1 MAEAVSAPVQSKM
14 MPCPQCKF
22 PIPGDSRTCPNC
34 GVDLTLLA
42 LLAERSYLSGVPETA
57 PLPQTPDAF
66 VPRIGDYLIEKDL
79 LTAEQLKVALDRQKE
94 LADSGERRLLGQTL
108 VELDMVSRETI
119 DMAITNQIIELH
131 AALTD
136 ANRTLELRVSERT
149 SELKEAL
156 ARLTELNQ
164 LKTNLI
170 SNVSHELR
178 TPLAHIKG
186 YVELLEEEEL
196 GDLTLEQGKAMT
208 VISRATVRLGQLIED
223 LIAFSTASREGM
235 DLKLEQISIA
245 ELAREIIDRS
255 KPKAAQE
262 DVKLR
267 LSVDSSIPQ
276 IQVDVEKFSWV
287 LYQLLDNAIKFTPE
301 GGDVK
306 LWAEHVSGIVT
317 VAVSDTGIG
326 IPSGQIDEI
335 FQPFHQLDG
344 SATRKF
350 AGTGLGLALVKQ
362 IVNAHGSKIV
372 AESIEKKG
380 STFRFD
386 LPIYDPEAEVEEV

>member
-1 MAEAVSAPVQSKM
+1 MAQAAPAALETKM
-14 MPCPQCKF
+14 LPCPQCKF

-34 GVDLTLLA
+34 GVDLALLA
-42 LLAERSYLSGVPETA
+42 LLAERSYLSGIPETA
-57 PLPQTPDAF
+57 PLPDTPAAF
-66 VPRIGDYLIEKDL
+66 IPRIGDYLIEKDL
-79 LTAEQLKVALDRQKE
+79 LSDEQLQSALDRQKE
-94 LADSGERRLLGQTL
+94 LADNGDRRLLGQTL
-108 VELDMVSRETI
+108 VEMGMVSSETI

-149 SELKEAL
+149 SELKQAL

-208 VISRATVRLGQLIED
+208 VIGRATVRLGQLIED
-223 LIAFSTASREGM
+223 LIAFSTASKEGIE
-235 DLKLEQISIA
+235 LKLEPISLVD
-245 ELAREIIDRS
+245 LARDIIDRS

-262 DVKLR
+262 GVKLR
-267 LSVDSSIPQ
+267 MSIDKGIPL

-287 LYQLLDNAIKFTPE
+287 LYQLLDNAIKFTPDD
-301 GGDVK
+301 GSVK

-326 IPSGQIDEI
+326 IPSGKLDEV
-335 FQPFHQLDG
+335 FQPFHQLDS
-344 SATRKF
+344 SATRRF
-350 AGTGLGLALVKQ
+350 GGTGLGLALVKQ
-362 IVNAHGSKIV
+362 IVDAHGSQII

-386 LPIYDPEAEVEEV
+386 LPIYDPEIVDVEV

>member
-1 MAEAVSAPVQSKM
+1 MAQAVPAALETKM
-14 MPCPQCKF
+14 LPCPQCKF

-34 GVDLTLLA
+34 GVDLALLA
-42 LLAERSYLSGVPETA
+42 LLAERSYLSGIPETA
-57 PLPQTPDAF
+57 PLPDTPSAF
-66 VPRIGDYLIEKDL
+66 VPRIGDYLIEQDL
-79 LTAEQLKVALDRQKE
+79 LSDEQLKSALDRQKE
-94 LADSGERRLLGQTL
+94 LADDGERQLLGQTL
-108 VELDMVSRETI
+108 VEMGMVTRETI

-149 SELKEAL
+149 SELKAAL

-223 LIAFSTASREGM
+223 LIAFSTASKEGM
-235 DLKLEQISIA
+235 QLKLEPISLVD
-245 ELAREIIDRS
+245 LARDIIDRS
-255 KPKAAQE
+255 KQKAAQE
-262 DVKLR
+262 GVRLR
-267 LSVDSSIPQ
+267 MSIDKGIPQ

-301 GGDVK
+301 DGSVK

-326 IPSGQIDEI
+326 IPSGKLDEV

-344 SATRKF
+344 TATRKF
-350 AGTGLGLALVKQ
+350 GGTGLGLALVKQ
-362 IVNAHGSKIV
+362 IVDAHGSKII
-372 AESIEKKG
+372 AESMEKKG

-386 LPIYDPEAEVEEV
+386 LPIYDPEVVDG

>member
-1 MAEAVSAPVQSKM
+1 MAEAVPAVLETKM
-14 MPCPQCKF
+14 LPCPQCKF
-22 PIPGDSRTCPNC
+22 PIPGESRTCPNC
-34 GVDLTLLA
+34 GVDLALLA
-42 LLAERSYLSGVPETA
+42 LLAERSYLSGIPETT
-57 PLPQTPDAF
+57 PLPEPPDAF

-79 LTAEQLKVALDRQKE
+79 LTDEQLNSALERQKE
-94 LADSGERRLLGQTL
+94 LADEGERRLLGQTL
-108 VELDMVSRETI
+108 VEMGMVTRETI

-149 SELKEAL
+149 SELKAAL

-186 YVELLEEEEL
+186 YVELLEAEEL

-208 VISRATVRLGQLIED
+208 VIGRATVRLGQLIED
-223 LIAFSTASREGM
+223 LIAFSTASKEGM
-235 DLKLEQISIA
+235 ELKLEPVSLVD
-245 ELAREIIDRS
+245 LARDIIDRS

-262 DVKLR
+262 GVKLR
-267 LSVDSSIPQ
+267 MSIDKGIPQ
-276 IQVDVEKFSWV
+276 IQVDIEKFSWV

-301 GGDVK
+301 GGSAK

-326 IPSGQIDEI
+326 IPSENIDEV

-344 SATRKF
+344 SATRRF
-350 AGTGLGLALVKQ
+350 GGTGLGLALVKQ
-362 IVNAHGSKIV
+362 IVEAHGSNII
-372 AESIEKKG
+372 AESMEKKG

-386 LPIYDPEAEVEEV
+386 LPIYDPEAVDVEA

>member
-1 MAEAVSAPVQSKM
+1 MAQAVPAALETRM
-14 MPCPQCKF
+14 LPCPQCKF
-22 PIPGDSRTCPNC
+22 PILGDSRTCPNC
-34 GVDLTLLA
+34 GVDLALLA
-42 LLAERSYLSGVPETA
+42 LLAERSYLSGIPETA
-57 PLPQTPDAF
+57 PLPDTPAAF

-79 LTAEQLKVALDRQKE
+79 LSDEQLKSALDRQKE
-94 LADSGERRLLGQTL
+94 LADGGERRLLGQTL
-108 VELDMVSRETI
+108 VEMGLVSRETI

-149 SELKEAL
+149 SELKQAL
-156 ARLTELNQ
+156 ARLRELNQ

-170 SNVSHELR
+170 SNGSHELR

-223 LIAFSTASREGM
+223 LIAFSTASKEGM
-235 DLKLEQISIA
+235 ELKLEPISLVD
-245 ELAREIIDRS
+245 LARDIIDRS

-262 DVKLR
+262 GVRLR
-267 LSVDSSIPQ
+267 MSIEKGIPQ

-301 GGDVK
+301 DGSVK

-317 VAVSDTGIG
+317 IAVSDTGIG
-326 IPSGQIDEI
+326 IPSGKLDEV

-350 AGTGLGLALVKQ
+350 GGTGLGLALVKQ
-362 IVNAHGSKIV
+362 IVDAHGSKII
-372 AESIEKKG
+372 AESMEKKG

-386 LPIYDPEAEVEEV
+386 LPIYDPEAVDVEA

>member
-1 MAEAVSAPVQSKM
+1 MAQAVSAPVETKM
-14 MPCPQCKF
+14 LPCPQCKF

-34 GVDLTLLA
+34 GVDLALLA
-42 LLAERSYLSGVPETA
+42 LLAERSYLSGIPETA
-57 PLPQTPDAF
+57 PLPDTPSAF

-79 LTAEQLKVALDRQKE
+79 LTEDQLKSALERQKE
-94 LADSGERRLLGQTL
+94 LADQGKRRLLGQTL
-108 VELDMVSRETI
+108 VEMGMVSSETI

-136 ANRTLELRVSERT
+136 ANRTLEVRVSERT
-149 SELKEAL
+149 AELKQAL

-186 YVELLEEEEL
+186 YVELLEDEEL

-208 VISRATVRLGQLIED
+208 VISRATLRLGQLIED
-223 LIAFSTASREGM
+223 LIAFSTASREGIE
-235 DLKLEQISIA
+235 LKLEPISIA
-245 ELAREIIDRS
+245 ELAHDIIDRS

-262 DVKLR
+262 RVELR
-267 LSVDSSIPQ
+267 LSVDKDIPP

-301 GGDVK
+301 GGSAK

-326 IPSGQIDEI
+326 IPSGNLDDV
-335 FQPFHQLDG
+335 FQPFHQLDS
-344 SATRKF
+344 SATRRF
-350 AGTGLGLALVKQ
+350 GGTGLGLALVKQ
-362 IVNAHGSKIV
+362 IVDAHGSKII
-372 AESIEKKG
+372 AESMEKKG

-386 LPIYDPEAEVEEV
+386 LPIYDPEGVAEEA

>member
-1 MAEAVSAPVQSKM
+1 MAEAVPATLETKM
-14 MPCPQCKF
+14 LPCPQCKF

-34 GVDLTLLA
+34 GVDLALLA
-42 LLAERSYLSGVPETA
+42 LLAERSYLSGIPETA
-57 PLPQTPDAF
+57 PLHDTPAAF
-66 VPRIGDYLIEKDL
+66 VPRIGDYLIEREL
-79 LTAEQLKVALDRQKE
+79 LTEEELKIALDRQKE
-94 LADSGERRLLGQTL
+94 LAGEGKRQLLGQTL
-108 VELDMVSRETI
+108 VELEMVTRETI

-149 SELKEAL
+149 SELKSAL

-208 VISRATVRLGQLIED
+208 VINRATVRLGRLIED
-223 LIAFSTASREGM
+223 LIAFSTASKEGM
-235 DLKLEQISIA
+235 ELKLEPISLVD
-245 ELAREIIDRS
+245 LARDIIDRS

-262 DVKLR
+262 GVKLR
-267 LSVDSSIPQ
+267 MSIDKGIPQ

-301 GGDVK
+301 EGSVK

-326 IPSGQIDEI
+326 IPSGKLAEV

-350 AGTGLGLALVKQ
+350 GGTGLGLALVKQ
-362 IVNAHGSKIV
+362 IVDAHGSKII
-372 AESIEKKG
+372 AESMEKKG

-386 LPIYDPEAEVEEV
+386 LPIYDPEAIDVEA

>member
-1 MAEAVSAPVQSKM
+1 MAQAVSAPVEIKM
-14 MPCPQCKF
+14 LPCPQCKF

-34 GVDLTLLA
+34 GVDLALLA
-42 LLAERSYLSGVPETA
+42 LLAERSYLSGIPETA
-57 PLPQTPDAF
+57 PLPDTPSAF

-79 LTAEQLKVALDRQKE
+79 LTEDQLNSALERQKE
-94 LADSGERRLLGQTL
+94 LADQGKRRLLGQTL
-108 VELDMVSRETI
+108 VEMGMVSSETI

-136 ANRTLELRVSERT
+136 ANRTLEVRVSERT
-149 SELKEAL
+149 AELKQAL

-170 SNVSHELR
+170 ANVSHELR

-186 YVELLEEEEL
+186 YVELLEDEEL

-208 VISRATVRLGQLIED
+208 VISRATLRLGQLIED
-223 LIAFSTASREGM
+223 LIAFSTASREGIE
-235 DLKLEQISIA
+235 LKLEPISIA
-245 ELAREIIDRS
+245 ELAHDIIDRS

-262 DVKLR
+262 GVKLR
-267 LSVDSSIPQ
+267 LSVDKDIPP

-301 GGDVK
+301 GGSAK

-326 IPSGQIDEI
+326 IPSGNLDDV
-335 FQPFHQLDG
+335 FQPFHQLDS
-344 SATRKF
+344 SATRRF
-350 AGTGLGLALVKQ
+350 GGTGLGLALVKQ
-362 IVNAHGSKIV
+362 IVDAHGSKII
-372 AESIEKKG
+372 AESMEKKG

-386 LPIYDPEAEVEEV
+386 LPIYDPEGVAEEA

>member
-1 MAEAVSAPVQSKM
+1 MVQAVPAALETKM
-14 MPCPQCKF
+14 LPCPQCKF

-34 GVDLTLLA
+34 GVDLALLA
-42 LLAERSYLSGVPETA
+42 LLAERSYLSGIPETA
-57 PLPQTPDAF
+57 PLPDTPAAF
-66 VPRIGDYLIEKDL
+66 IPRIGDYLIEKDL
-79 LTAEQLKVALDRQKE
+79 LSDEQLQSALDRQKE
-94 LADSGERRLLGQTL
+94 LADNGDRRLLGQTL
-108 VELDMVSRETI
+108 VEMGMVSSETI

-149 SELKEAL
+149 SELKQAL

-208 VISRATVRLGQLIED
+208 VIGRATVRLGQLIED
-223 LIAFSTASREGM
+223 LIAFSTASKEGIE
-235 DLKLEQISIA
+235 LKLEPISLVD
-245 ELAREIIDRS
+245 LARDIIDRS

-262 DVKLR
+262 GVKLR
-267 LSVDSSIPQ
+267 MSIDKGIPQ

-287 LYQLLDNAIKFTPE
+287 LYQLLDNAIKFTPDE
-301 GGDVK
+301 GSVK

-326 IPSGQIDEI
+326 IPSGKLDEV
-335 FQPFHQLDG
+335 FQPFHQLDS
-344 SATRKF
+344 SATRRF
-350 AGTGLGLALVKQ
+350 GGTGLGLALVKQ
-362 IVNAHGSKIV
+362 IVDAHGSQII

-386 LPIYDPEAEVEEV
+386 LPIYDPEIVDVEV

>member
-1 MAEAVSAPVQSKM
+1 ML
-14 MPCPQCKF
+14 PCPQCKF

-34 GVDLTLLA
+34 GVDLALLA
-42 LLAERSYLSGVPETA
+42 LLAERSYLSGIPETA
-57 PLPQTPDAF
+57 PLPDTPSAF

-79 LTAEQLKVALDRQKE
+79 LTEDQLKSALERQKE
-94 LADSGERRLLGQTL
+94 LADEGERRLLGQTL
-108 VELDMVSRETI
+108 VEMGMVSSETI

-136 ANRTLELRVSERT
+136 ANRTLEVRVSERT
-149 SELKEAL
+149 AELKQAL

-186 YVELLEEEEL
+186 YVELLEDEEL

-208 VISRATVRLGQLIED
+208 VISRATLRLGQLIED
-223 LIAFSTASREGM
+223 LIAFSTASREGIE
-235 DLKLEQISIA
+235 LKLEPISIA
-245 ELAREIIDRS
+245 ELAHDIIDRS

-262 DVKLR
+262 GVKLR
-267 LSVDSSIPQ
+267 LSVDKDIPP

-301 GGDVK
+301 GGSAK

-326 IPSGQIDEI
+326 IPSGNLDDV
-335 FQPFHQLDG
+335 FQPFHQLDS
-344 SATRKF
+344 SATRRF
-350 AGTGLGLALVKQ
+350 GGTGLGLALVKQ
-362 IVNAHGSKIV
+362 IVDAHGSMII

-386 LPIYDPEAEVEEV
+386 LPIYDPEGVAEEA